1 MAELTKLEDKLGEVL
16 GLAKAAEDATSTVAG
31 LVEDEAIV
39 ATLSRMG
46 DEAAETARR
55 CEEIA
60 GTREGKKTAIIE
72 KGHETT
78 REAED
83 MMTTYL
89 GKDAEGLDGLE
100 FLSMAE
106 AGEVSHVEILGTM
119 ARTARDEPLIDLAD
133 WALPIEERHLA
144 SVREGG
150 VALAARED
158 PAEPA

>member
-16 GLAKAAEDATSTVAG
+16 GLAKAAKEATSTVAG

-39 ATLSRMG
+39 KTLSRMG

-78 REAED
+78 REAKD
-83 MMTTYL
+83 MMTTYP
-89 GKDAEGLDGLE
+89 
-100 FLSMAE
+100 
-106 AGEVSHVEILGTM
+106 
-119 ARTARDEPLIDLAD
+119 ARTPR
-133 WALPIEERHLA
+133 A
-144 SVREGG
+144 ST
-150 VALAARED
+150 ASSS
-158 PAEPA
+158 